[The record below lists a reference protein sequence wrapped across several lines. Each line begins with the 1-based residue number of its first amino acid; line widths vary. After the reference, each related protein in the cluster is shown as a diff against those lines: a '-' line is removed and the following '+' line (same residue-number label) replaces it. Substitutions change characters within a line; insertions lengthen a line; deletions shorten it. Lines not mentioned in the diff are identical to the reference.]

1 MHVPELGSVRCLSR
15 HLARWKGIVSNAGG
29 AGQRQHSF
37 YKCFT
42 ISGIVR
48 GWGVVSRLAVL
59 WAVVVLLGVM
69 PRAAAQAEQLAN
81 YTVLLDSPAS
91 GKRLSLGQ
99 GKIDQRASRRVA
111 ASSLASAARAVVKAQ
126 DPVITALQAGG
137 AEVLGSVQNVLN
149 AVFIRASAEQVEAF
163 NAIPGVLRVEPSRNL
178 AFKLDR
184 ISDVIRLG
192 SARLRPDGTTANGA
206 GVKIAIIDSGL
217 DFSHPAF
224 RDATLPAVEGYPKA
238 EPRHLEYANS
248 KVLAVRSYVHL
259 QNSRQPQ
266 TSSPDDLTPLDFNG
280 HGTAVAMIAA
290 GNRINTPAGL
300 IQGIAPKAYL
310 GIYKVDGTP
319 GVTSGPSAEA
329 LIAAIDDAVSD
340 GMDVLN
346 LTVGQ
351 LATHPWNASGDDCS
365 EDPAMACDLV
375 AVAAQSAVAD
385 FGRVVVAPAGNDG
398 QIGGQTHPTR
408 NTVASPGSAP
418 DVISV
423 AATVN
428 SRRIGQT
435 VRIPGNSF
443 RALTGTGPSA
453 APRLSA
459 TAALA
464 EQFGDTQGC
473 APYPP
478 GGLANR
484 VVVVELGGCGEV
496 DKVEAADKAGAVG
509 VIVYHDDPTGDLIQM
524 EGLEATDIPAYFIS
538 AENGAALAASIASAT
553 SEQQLPVVLD
563 ARRVSQ
569 PMDSNQVAPFSS
581 RGPTP
586 GLSLKPDIA
595 APGAAIFATAGSS
608 PGATRGGYKQ
618 VQGTSFA
625 ASVVA
630 GAAALVWQMHPDW
643 TAREVGSALIN
654 TASTAVQ
661 ENGEAARVGSVGSG
675 LLSFESAFDPIATV
689 VPPTIGF
696 GRFTAETLP
705 AQRDVTVT
713 NRSSAPQQYRVE
725 VVQRDADSLAGVNVN
740 GFSEATFQLQP
751 AQKMTLSVS
760 LGGAMPVP
768 GSYEGHLRV
777 TRQGS
782 DDELRVPYLYVV
794 GDNQPEDAFSIGP
807 RVYRDFANDH
817 SHEWVLGKF
826 VDRYGAPVVG
836 RTATWGFRESSGHL
850 VEYEP
855 LTSAFG
861 LAPAML
867 GFGDPSDAHVI
878 GVATVGDVELRF
890 DLIADVYPPHV
901 TGVANAANPSA
912 NGPVAPG
919 SVAVIAGAELTEF
932 SGQAPEGDPPI
943 TLKSVSVSFD
953 HPDSEISVAAPVF
966 SVDAGQVQ
974 VQVPWELAGIS
985 SAHAKVRVMDRYG
998 WSWNSAPF
1006 LVQLADLAPGVY
1018 SFETDNGEVAS
1029 AVHSDGSYVTAGAP
1043 ARAGQTITVYMTGT
1057 GPFSTALESG
1067 QSAARSLSTLHS
1079 PVISVGGAEASVVY
1093 SGSIQGAVGITK
1105 VDFVVPSTVTAGN
1118 AEVAVSI
1125 DGNASNAV
1133 TIPVQ

>member
-1 MHVPELGSVRCLSR
+1 MWWRAL
-15 HLARWKGIVSNAGG
+15 
-29 AGQRQHSF
+29 
-37 YKCFT
+37 
-42 ISGIVR
+42 
-48 GWGVVSRLAVL
+48 VSRLA
-59 WAVVVLLGVM
+59 AVTALVALLGVM

-81 YTVLLDSPAS
+81 YTVLLDSPAL
-91 GKRLSLGQ
+91 GKRLSLGPDR
-99 GKIDQRASRRVA
+99 IDQRDSRRVA
-111 ASSLASAARAVVKAQ
+111 ASSSASAARAVARTQ
-126 DPVITALQAGG
+126 EPVLAALQAGG
-137 AEVLGSVQNVLN
+137 VEVLGSVQNVLN
-149 AVFIRASAEQVEAF
+149 AVFVRASAEQAEAF
-163 NAIPGVLRVEPSRNL
+163 NAIPGVRRVEPSRNL

-184 ISDVIRLG
+184 ISDVVQLG

-238 EPRHLEYANS
+238 EPEHLEYANS
-248 KVLAVRSYVHL
+248 KVLAVRTYVHL
-259 QNSRQPQ
+259 QNSREPQ
-266 TSSPDDLTPLDFNG
+266 TSSPDDLTPVDFNG

-310 GIYKVDGTP
+310 GVYKVGGTP
-319 GVTSGPSAEA
+319 GVSAGPSTEA
-329 LIAAIDDAVSD
+329 LIAAIDDAVND

-346 LTVGQ
+346 LSLGQ
-351 LATHPWNASGDDCS
+351 LATYPWNASGDDCS
-365 EDPAMACDLV
+365 EATETACDLV
-375 AVAAQSAVAD
+375 AMAAQSAVVD
-385 FGRVVVAPAGNDG
+385 FGRVVVAAAGNDG

-428 SRRIGQT
+428 SRRIEQT
-435 VRIPGNSF
+435 VRVPGSSM

-464 EQFGDTQGC
+464 EQLGDRQGC
-473 APYPP
+473 AAYASEAP
-478 GGLANR
+478 ADR
-484 VVVVELGGCGEV
+484 IVVVELGGCGAV

-509 VIVYHDDPTGDLIQM
+509 VIVYHDDPTGDLMQM
-524 EGLEATDIPAYFIS
+524 EGLEETDIPAYFIS
-538 AENGAALAASIASAT
+538 AENGAALAASITSDA
-553 SEQQLPVVLD
+553 SEQGLPVILD
-563 ARRVSQ
+563 ATRVSQ
-569 PMDSNQVAPFSS
+569 PIDSAQVAPFSS

-595 APGAAIFATAGSS
+595 APGAAIFTTAGSS

-630 GAAALVWQMHPDW
+630 GAAALVWQLHPDW

-661 ENGEAARVGSVGSG
+661 ENGEVARVGSVGSG
-675 LLSFESAFDPIATV
+675 LLSFDSAFDPIATV

-705 AQRDVTVT
+705 AQREVTVT
-713 NRSSAPQQYRVE
+713 NRSSASQQYRVE
-725 VVQRDADSLAGVNVN
+725 IVQRDADSVAGVNVN

-751 AQKMTLSVS
+751 DQQMTLRVS
-760 LGGAMPVP
+760 LAGAMPVA

-817 SHEWVLGKF
+817 AHEWVLGKF

-836 RTATWGFRESSGHL
+836 RTAAWDFHESSGHL

-890 DLIADVYPPHV
+890 DLIADVYPPHI
-901 TGVANAANPSA
+901 TGVVNAANPSG

-919 SVAVIAGAELTEF
+919 SVAVIAGAELAEF
-932 SGQAPEGDPPI
+932 SGQAPGDNPRI
-943 TLKSVSVSFD
+943 ALKSVSVSFD
-953 HPDSEISVAAPVF
+953 NTDSEISVAAPVF
-966 SVDAGQVQ
+966 SVDSGQVQ

-985 SAHAKVRVMDRYG
+985 SARAKVRVLDRYG

-1006 LVQLADLAPGVY
+1006 LVQLADLAPAIY
-1018 SFETDNGEVAS
+1018 SFETDDGEVA
-1029 AVHSDGSYVTAGAP
+1029 AAAHSDGSYVTASAP

-1067 QSAARSLSTLHS
+1067 QSAAGSLPTLHS
-1079 PVISVGGAEASVVY
+1079 PVVSVGGTEASVVY

-1105 VDFVVPSTVTAGN
+1105 IDFVVPSGVTSGT

-1133 TIPVQ
+1133 SIPVQ